1 MELTCSGVA
10 VVSGAA
16 QRLCSLLLRQVVL
29 LAEESNKRN
38 TKRINVIKSAHLGF
52 AVGSSNVQALSV
64 CFRKRICYRGLALV
78 KALTKHSKEPR

>member
-29 LAEESNKRN
+29 LAEETNKRN
-38 TKRINVIKSAHLGF
+38 TKRINVIKSTHLGF
-52 AVGSSNVQALSV
+52 AVGSRNVAALSF
-64 CFRKRICYRGLALV
+64 CF
-78 KALTKHSKEPR
+78 